1 MYLKNS
7 FSSNVQMKHNFYT
20 FKMDQYKNHEQNL
33 DDFKRL
39 ISDLVTIDHIV
50 EDEIKTNILLNYL
63 PKKYK
68 EVKLGIICGRN
79 KVSLDMVISN
89 LKSKDL

>member
-1 MYLKNS
+1 
-7 FSSNVQMKHNFYT
+7 MKHNFYT
-20 FKMDQYKNHEQNL
+20 FKMDPYKNHEQNL

-68 EVKLGIICGRN
+68 
-79 KVSLDMVISN
+79 
-89 LKSKDL
+89 